1 MASST
6 INPCARAAVIELLVA
21 MVQRI
26 AVFSLSSLGGR
37 RGLGRGGPSCFSVFS
52 PKPLPLNREI
62 ERTASPLTPALSPL
76 RGAGGDAARGRGPP
90 DVGPGS
96 RAHPSTRLR

>member
-21 MVQRI
+21 MVQRT

-76 RGAGGDAARGRGPP
+76 RGEGEDAAGGRGPSDGEP
-90 DVGPGS
+90 VAGADRS
-96 RAHPSTRLR
+96 SN